1 MYTDRDGNAIS
12 LGKRARDDD
21 ADDDDNAD
29 EAMSPA
35 SKKQAATGKGKALH
49 ALNKILK

>member
-21 ADDDDNAD
+21 VDDNDNGD

-49 ALNKILK
+49 ALNKF

>member
-1 MYTDRDGNAIS
+1 MYTDCDGNAIS

-21 ADDDDNAD
+21 ADNDDNAD

-35 SKKQAATGKGKALH
+35 SKKQAATGKGKNLH
-49 ALNKILK
+49 TLNKVLK